1 MELWE
6 ETEESGLTD
15 GREGS
20 KMDKWQG
27 ISHIMA
33 FHAPYRASPGQA
45 RLRSSGHRPLPI
57 DHPLPRPAYP
67 SVDVLKLKNNYT
79 AVDTEGEQRPLLG
92 ALFVCLP
99 LLATKV
105 NMSMA
110 RAAVPNL

>member
-1 MELWE
+1 
-6 ETEESGLTD
+6 
-15 GREGS
+15 
-20 KMDKWQG
+20 MDKWQG

-45 RLRSSGHRPLPI
+45 QLWSSGHRPLPV
-57 DHPLPRPAYP
+57 DQYTPFWRAYP

-79 AVDTEGEQRPLLG
+79 AADTEGEWGPLLG

-99 LLATKV
+99 LLVAKV